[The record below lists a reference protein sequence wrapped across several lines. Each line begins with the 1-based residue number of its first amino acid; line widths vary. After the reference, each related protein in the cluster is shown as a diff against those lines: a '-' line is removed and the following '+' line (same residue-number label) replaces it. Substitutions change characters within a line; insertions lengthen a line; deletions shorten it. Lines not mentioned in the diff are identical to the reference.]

1 MLPDHGWE
9 RLELNYR
16 IVSGSTFGP
25 ILVGLPPEAQIGMS
39 SGGFLVW
46 VGRIAHGLQLKRIGA

>member
-16 IVSGSTFGP
+16 IVSGSAMGS
-25 ILVGLPPEAQIGMS
+25 ILVEVTPIHEPDERTNVFRSHYGP
-39 SGGFLVW
+39 
-46 VGRIAHGLQLKRIGA
+46 

>member
-16 IVSGSTFGP
+16 IVSGSAMGP
-25 ILVGLPPEAQIGMS
+25 VLHPEVQVCMS
-39 SGGFLVW
+39 SDGSQVW
-46 VGRIAHGLQLKRIGA
+46 VAELLMDNS